1 MGTQL
6 SILARGQRSLVGY
19 GSQGRKESDM
29 TERLTQVKQVWQRCC
44 TMSPNV
50 LRAERKLDLDFL
62 LVWSST

>member
-1 MGTQL
+1 M
-6 SILARGQRSLVGY
+6 GY